1 MAKCEPNA
9 YGPPLRR
16 APLASRVVCGRCL
29 RWGDGADVRGRP
41 FGFDALH
48 QPAVH
53 ASHFDFRLLV
63 AGVPRSFRSSCCAT
77 GGRDCRSPPL
87 SSTNCRTNHAS
98 STPPMTAPTTSAA
111 RIQTM
116 PKPLF
121 NSHPPH
127 ISRSHYKQ
135 AATCESVPMVRIL
148 APMANHNQA
157 RNVRI
162 EGPRR
167 RCWGA

>member
-53 ASHFDFRLLV
+53 APHFDFRLLV
-63 AGVPRSFRSSCCAT
+63 AGASQFQELLLRNRWT
-77 GGRDCRSPPL
+77 GLPFAAAQFDELQNQPCFEQ
-87 SSTNCRTNHAS
+87 
-98 STPPMTAPTTSAA
+98 TS
-111 RIQTM
+111 
-116 PKPLF
+116 
-121 NSHPPH
+121 NDS
-127 ISRSHYKQ
+127 
-135 AATCESVPMVRIL
+135 
-148 APMANHNQA
+148 AND
-157 RNVRI
+157 
-162 EGPRR
+162 
-167 RCWGA
+167 